1 MNNITRYAAIV
12 ATILVFVV
20 AMPTIQAES
29 QEKGSLG
36 SSEDPPSTVGERML
50 LEEHTLLP
58 SSPHYGP
65 ERVTK
70 TMNIVVTAYA
80 SLPNQTWGNPFL
92 TAKETYVREGIV
104 AANFLPFD
112 TKIRIPELFGDRIFV
127 VEDRMHPR
135 KGYQVDIWYADN
147 DDAIQFGRRNATIE
161 ILDW

>member
-1 MNNITRYAAIV
+1 MNTLTKHFATV
-12 ATILVFVV
+12 AVALVFL
-20 AMPTIQAES
+20 ATMPTIQAEN
-29 QEKGSLG
+29 QGG
-36 SSEDPPSTVGERML
+36 TVTDDPPSTVGESMA
-50 LEEHTLLP
+50 LEGNTLLP

-65 ERVTK
+65 ERVVK
-70 TMNIVVTAYA
+70 TMNIVITAYA

-147 DDAIQFGRRNATIE
+147 NDAIQFGRQYATIE
-161 ILDW
+161 ILEQ